1 MTTTPAPTDPA
12 ADTTGTTDTDQAL
25 AERAVSSAD
34 FLAGI
39 LAAAMLDTL
48 ARPGQLPADLFP
60 DIPEAHVQA
69 VWQRALVVGYR
80 AGKFANAPRFNRD
93 TLNRLQL
100 ALADAG
106 YQAMAALAEKPLQA
120 VAIPAGEH
128 PADTEHTRG
137 EHW

>member
-1 MTTTPAPTDPA
+1 MTTTPAPTDPT
-12 ADTTGTTDTDQAL
+12 ADTTGTTDADQAL
-25 AERAVSSAD
+25 ARVAVSSAD

-39 LAAAMLDTL
+39 IADSMLDTV

-60 DIPEAHVQA
+60 DIPEAHVMA
-69 VWQRALVVGYR
+69 VWKRALVVGYR

-93 TLNRLQL
+93 TLARLQDQL
-100 ALADAG
+100 AAAG
-106 YQAMAALAEKPLQA
+106 YEAMAALTEPTLRA
-120 VAIPAGEH
+120 VAVPAGEH

>member
-1 MTTTPAPTDPA
+1 MTTIPAPTNPA
-12 ADTTGTTDTDQAL
+12 ADTTGTTDADQAL
-25 AERAVSSAD
+25 AERAVSSGD

-69 VWQRALVVGYR
+69 VWQRALAVGYR
-80 AGKFANAPRFNRD
+80 AGKFAAAPRFNRD
-93 TLNRLQL
+93 TLTRLQDQL
-100 ALADAG
+100 AAAG
-106 YQAMAALAEKPLQA
+106 YEAMAALAEHPLQA
-120 VAIPAGEH
+120 VAVPAGEH
-128 PADTEHTRG
+128 PADTEHARG